1 MIAASASFLFWD
13 VSVILGISVSYT
25 PVCAKRYKTLRFL
38 LGISH
43 SAKPSSIKAASHFAM
58 ILSKS

>member
-1 MIAASASFLFWD
+1 MIAASASIFVFGISLI
-13 VSVILGISVSYT
+13 VVLGISVSYT
-25 PVCAKRYKTLRFL
+25 VCAKRYKTLVL